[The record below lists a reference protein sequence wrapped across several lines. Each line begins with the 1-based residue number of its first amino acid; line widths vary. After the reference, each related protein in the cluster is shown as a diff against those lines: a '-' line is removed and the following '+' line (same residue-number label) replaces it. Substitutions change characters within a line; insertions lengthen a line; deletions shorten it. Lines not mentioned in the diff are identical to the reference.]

1 MSCYISG
8 GPNGDGGD
16 GGSDTAC
23 NNVGNNDG
31 GNYKVKDKLVQTI
44 KFYRVITFNP
54 N

>member
-1 MSCYISG
+1 MLLVV
-8 GPNGDGGD
+8 DLMV
-16 GGSDTAC
+16 TAVMVAVILHAII
-23 NNVGNNDG
+23 VGNNDG